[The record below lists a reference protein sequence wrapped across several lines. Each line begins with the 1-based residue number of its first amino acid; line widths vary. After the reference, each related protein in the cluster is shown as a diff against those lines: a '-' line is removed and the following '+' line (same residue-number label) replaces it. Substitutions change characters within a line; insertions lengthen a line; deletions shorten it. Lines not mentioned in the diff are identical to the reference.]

1 MKEARIKELEKLLV
15 LNRTEVL
22 AANSTNEQHSKIN
35 KEQSVKIQQLEQLLK
50 QTSEVSIVH
59 VEPTSTT
66 MSESRLGRL
75 AKSPTMI
82 SSPRGSEIG
91 TDTMLSPSN
100 RNKSRLPPLPLSP
113 SSNADDKKR
122 SQIDWHQESLMRMLF
137 IQACAIEASVGQ
149 SS

>member
-35 KEQSVKIQQLEQLLK
+35 KEQSVKRQQLEQLLK

-59 VEPTSTT
+59 VEPTSATLA
-66 MSESRLGRL
+66 ESRLGRL

-122 SQIDWHQESLMRMLF
+122 SQMDWHQESLMRMLF